1 MDTKQKLDQALKDA
15 MRSHDEM
22 RKQNVRLVMSAIKLS
37 EVEKG
42 TQLDDAGVINVIL
55 KEIKARQETV
65 QDAVKANRPELAEQA
80 KTDMAFL
87 ETFLPQQLTE
97 QELTDLVSQTINE
110 VGAVAPS
117 DMGKVMKAL
126 LPKIQGRATND
137 MVSQT
142 VRKLLQ
148 K

>member
-15 MRSHDEM
+15 MRAHDEM

-42 TQLDDAGVINVIL
+42 TKLDDAGVINVIL